1 MLLGELL
8 TKSSG
13 HFLGQSGVYFG
24 VSSEFNILISLM
36 LTGHMSCSSLRGVY
50 MYCCD
55 GSDYVHNSLSRVVYI
70 SSPCY

>member
-13 HFLGQSGVYFG
+13 HFLGQGGVYFG

-36 LTGHMSCSSLRGVY
+36 LIGHLSCFPLRGVY
-50 MYCCD
+50 C
-55 GSDYVHNSLSRVVYI
+55 GFQW
-70 SSPCY
+70 